1 MINQCGDAY
10 TSIDTASIAGQ
21 LDKGLQDTQVTFVMM
36 WIPTV
41 IKIIEISIAIIAIT
55 VKGYIE
61 FGNKMD
67 CSTFPEQFKEFLKYY
82 LIFN

>member
-1 MINQCGDAY
+1 
-10 TSIDTASIAGQ
+10 
-21 LDKGLQDTQVTFVMM
+21 MM

-67 CSTFPEQFKEFLKYY
+67 CSTFPSQFKEFLKYY